1 MDLSKILL
9 PQNVPVRSPWRPNLD
24 RPRGSG
30 QGMNSYSTAPV
41 PTPPHVHVSALARR
55 PDGPNPFQ
63 NEIPSMQQTRPV
75 HVPVEG
81 PHQLTHQS
89 APPPGHQSHLMLEV
103 QRSVLTGP
111 PRSKPVKPNASILKF
126 RPVWTPE
133 DAARGRVHACA
144 FCRRNKT
151 KCIRPSVDDEDPRC
165 VRCRNTPGATC

>member
-24 RPRGSG
+24 RPRGSGEAYSDG

-75 HVPVEG
+75 HVPVEDRFG
-81 PHQLTHQS
+81 LRRM
-89 APPPGHQSHLMLEV
+89 LLEV
-103 QRSVLTGP
+103 EFTLMTKIHV
-111 PRSKPVKPNASILKF
+111 
-126 RPVWTPE
+126 
-133 DAARGRVHACA
+133 ACA
-144 FCRRNKT
+144 VGTLLERRRGWKGQDLLLMD
-151 KCIRPSVDDEDPRC
+151 IS
-165 VRCRNTPGATC
+165 AYAL